1 METLVTGEVVLPEAS
16 ESFSN
21 ATVYIRL
28 EDVSRIDAKSV
39 IVAEEVLRSV
49 SIDASEK
56 TSIAFSIQG
65 ELPTQTADYIVT
77 VHVDANNDG
86 KRNKGDFITTETI
99 PVLTHGYPND
109 VVIHVVQI

>member
-1 METLVTGEVVLPEAS
+1 METLVTGEVVLPEAN

-39 IVAEEVLRSV
+39 IVAEEVLKSV
-49 SIDASEK
+49 SVNASEK

-77 VHVDANNDG
+77 VHVDSNNDG
-86 KRNKGDFITTETI
+86 KRNRGDFITTESI